1 MKKLLLP
8 IVLILIVLV
17 AIFSF
22 FILNNE
28 KKSNINTTPASPKD
42 SITKE
47 ELRAEQKRLD
57 KLNTFPDNKKI
68 DSNAYPIS
76 LGVYE
81 ENNMK
86 LVEVYHCSDLCP
98 DAGGV
103 HIFYEDIKTE
113 NDCANV
119 QGEAFVD
126 PAFRVFRGCA
136 PIVK

>member
-1 MKKLLLP
+1 MKRLRLP
-8 IVLILIVLV
+8 IALSLIVLA

-22 FILNNE
+22 LILNNQ
-28 KKSNINTTPASPKD
+28 KISNTTQPSTKKF
-42 SITKE
+42 ITKE
-47 ELRAEQKRLD
+47 ELKAEQNRLE
-57 KLNTFPDNKKI
+57 KINTFPDNKQI
-68 DSNAYPIS
+68 DPNDYPIS

-81 ENNMK
+81 KNNLK

-103 HIFYEDIKTE
+103 HIFYEDVKTE
-113 NDCANV
+113 SDCANIP
-119 QGEAFVD
+119 GEAFVD